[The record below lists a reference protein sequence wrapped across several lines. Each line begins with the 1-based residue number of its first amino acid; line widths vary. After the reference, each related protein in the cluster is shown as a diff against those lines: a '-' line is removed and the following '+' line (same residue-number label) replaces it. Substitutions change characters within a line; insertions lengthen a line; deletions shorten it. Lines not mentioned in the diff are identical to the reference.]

1 MYPIWQS
8 TTYLCFMFDKPLQA
22 KFPGRLWVCLTKDY
36 LNDLIFEFE
45 IDEAIQKC
53 FDAAE

>member
-1 MYPIWQS
+1 M
-8 TTYLCFMFDKPLQA
+8 
-22 KFPGRLWVCLTKDY
+22 WVCLTKDY

-53 FDAAE
+53 FDAAEEDIEFVKVFTS

>member
-1 MYPIWQS
+1 M
-8 TTYLCFMFDKPLQA
+8 
-22 KFPGRLWVCLTKDY
+22 CLTKDY
-36 LNDLIFEFE
+36 LNDLIFPFE